1 MSPNDSTGLENSGL
15 AEEDATDAAVFG
27 IDAKNRKHRFHTG
40 TATIVVTDGDDVVH
54 TEQLAREHV
63 PQWIEYVRDACGWV
77 DVWWSAKGFGEGI
90 VLEETDAIV
99 ACEGDSLERGEQVT
113 VRRVSRVEEVSA

>member
-1 MSPNDSTGLENSGL
+1 MAPIGMSPNDSTGLENSGL

-40 TATIVVTDGDDVVH
+40 TATVVVTDGDDVVH

-63 PQWIEYVRDACGWV
+63 PQWIEYVRDEACGWV

-90 VLEETDAIV
+90 VRAMKATRTVDELVTDGGEE
-99 ACEGDSLERGEQVT
+99 R
-113 VRRVSRVEEVSA
+113 